1 MLTIT
6 NTEQNLNTNRI
17 GNIRA
22 SYNKLVNIFGDP
34 IYDSDIYKQ
43 SPRVKWDL
51 VIEFDGSPTGT
62 ITVSSEVVNESDAT
76 QVNEW
81 NVTGASKFNLYDL
94 EEYISN
100 RTAED
105 LTLV

>member
-6 NTEQNLNTNRI
+6 STQENLNTNRI
-17 GNIRA
+17 GTIRA
-22 SYNKLVNIFGDP
+22 SYDKLVNIFGEP

-43 SPRVKWDL
+43 SPQVKWDL
-51 VIEFDGSPTGT
+51 VIEFDGSLTGT

-81 NVTGASKFNLYDL
+81 NVTGESKFNLYDL
-94 EEYISN
+94 EEFISK

-105 LTLV
+105 LTLA

>member
-6 NTEQNLNTNRI
+6 STQENLNTNRI
-17 GNIRA
+17 GAIRT
-22 SYNKLVNIFGDP
+22 SYDKLVNIFGEP
-34 IYDSDIYKQ
+34 IYDSDIYNQ
-43 SPRVKWDL
+43 SPQVKWDL